1 MLVSMKCLGFRSN
14 YRSGRYIQP
23 NEALGLEQVLV
34 INYNDLGKRQVPV
47 NKGGS
52 VLNVGIG

>member
-1 MLVSMKCLGFRSN
+1 MVSMKYLGFRSN
-14 YRSGRYIQP
+14 YRSGRHFQP

-47 NKGGS
+47 NKEGS
-52 VLNVGIG
+52 VLNVCIG